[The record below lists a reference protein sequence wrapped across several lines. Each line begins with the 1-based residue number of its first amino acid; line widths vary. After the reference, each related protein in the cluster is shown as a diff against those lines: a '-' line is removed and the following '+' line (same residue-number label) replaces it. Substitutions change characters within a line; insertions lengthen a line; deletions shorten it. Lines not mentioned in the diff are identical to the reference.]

1 MIIRSP
7 EPEVKILVDR
17 DHIKTSFEEWARP
30 GHFSRTIAKG
40 PETTTWI
47 WNLHADAH
55 DFDSHTSDLEEIS
68 RKVFSAHFGQLS
80 IIFLWLSGMYF
91 HGARFSNYEAWLSDP
106 THIGPSAQV
115 VWPIVG
121 QEILNGDVGGGF
133 RGIQI
138 TSGFFQIW
146 RASGITSELQLYC
159 TAIGALIFAALML
172 FAGWFHYHKAAPK
185 LAWFQDVESMLN
197 HHLAGLLGLGSL
209 SWAGHQVHVSLPIN
223 QFLNAGVD
231 PKEIPLP
238 HEFILNRDLLAQ
250 LYPSFAEGATPFFTL
265 NWSKYADF
273 LTFRGGLDP
282 VTGGLWLT
290 DTAHHHL
297 AIAILFLIA
306 GHMYRTNWG
315 IGHGLKDILEAHKG
329 PFTGQGHKGLYEILT
344 TSWHAQLSL
353 NLAMLGSLTIVVAH
367 HMYAMPPYPYLA
379 TDYGTQL
386 SLFTHHMWI
395 GGFLIVGAAAHAAIF
410 MVRDYDPTTRYNDLL
425 DRVLRHRDAIISH
438 LNWACIFLGFHSF
451 GLYIHNDTMSALGRP
466 QDMFSDTAIQLQPV
480 FAQWIQNTH
489 ALAPGATA
497 PGATASTSLTWGG
510 GDLVA
515 VGGKVALLPIPLGTA
530 DFLVHHIHAFTIHV
544 TVLILL
550 KGVLFARSSRL
561 IPDKANLGFRFPL
574 VIFHF
579 SWKMQSDVWGSISDQ
594 GVVTHITGGNFAQS
608 SITINGWLR
617 DFLWAQASQVIHGRG
632 YWQELIESIVWA
644 HNKLKVAPATQ
655 PRALSIVQG
664 RAVGVTH
671 YLLGGIATTW
681 AFFLARIIASHDDIT
696 EERLYQNIFA
706 SHFGQLAIIFLWTS
720 GNLFH
725 VAWQGNF
732 ESWVKDP
739 LHVRPIAHAI
749 WDPHFGQPAVEAF
762 TRGGAPGPVNIAYSG
777 VYQWWY
783 TIGLRTNVDLY
794 NGALF
799 LLFISAIS
807 LIAGQWNLYAQ
818 NPDSSSHLFG
828 TSQGAGT
835 AILTLLGGFHPQTQS
850 LWLTDMA
857 HHHLAI
863 AFIFLIAGHMYRTNF
878 GIGHSMKDLLDAHI
892 PPGGRLG
899 RGHKGLYDTIN
910 NSIHFQ
916 LGLALASLGV
926 ITSLKQILIEPIFA
940 QWIQSAHG
948 KTSYGFDI
956 LLSSTNGPAFNAGRS
971 IWLPGWLN
979 AVNENSNSLFLTI
992 GPGDFLV
999 HHAIALGLHT
1009 TTYGRGAHSIL
1020 ACILVFSS
1028 SLRRGVEQ
1036 FGSSQGS

>member
-7 EPEVKILVDR
+7 EPKVKILVDR
-17 DHIKTSFEEWARP
+17 DHMKTSFEECARP

-55 DFDSHTSDLEEIS
+55 DFDSHASDLEEIS

-91 HGARFSNYEAWLSDP
+91 HGAHFSNYEAWLSDP
-106 THIGPSAQV
+106 THIRPSAQV

-172 FAGWFHYHKAAPK
+172 FAGWFHYHKAALK

-250 LYPSFAEGATPFFTL
+250 LYP
-265 NWSKYADF
+265 N
-273 LTFRGGLDP
+273 P

-353 NLAMLGSLTIVVAH
+353 NLAMLGSLIIVVAH

-438 LNWACIFLGFHSF
+438 LKWACIFLGFHSS

-497 PGATASTSLTWGG
+497 PGATASTS
-510 GDLVA
+510 
-515 VGGKVALLPIPLGTA
+515 
-530 DFLVHHIHAFTIHV
+530 
-544 TVLILL
+544 
-550 KGVLFARSSRL
+550 SRL
-561 IPDKANLGFRFPL
+561 IPDKANLGFRFPCDGPGRGGTCQVSAWDHVFL
-574 VIFHF
+574 GLFWMYNAISVVIFHF

-608 SITINGWLR
+608 SITINGWFC
-617 DFLWAQASQVIHGRG
+617 DFLWAHASQ
-632 YWQELIESIVWA
+632 
-644 HNKLKVAPATQ
+644 
-655 PRALSIVQG
+655 PRLSSGSPTRRIWF
-664 RAVGVTH
+664 
-671 YLLGGIATTW
+671 GIAT
-681 AFFLARIIASHDDIT
+681 AHDFESHDDIT

-732 ESWVKDP
+732 ESWVQDP

-762 TRGGAPGPVNIAYSG
+762 TRGGAPRPVNIAYSG

-783 TIGLRTNVDLY
+783 TIGLRTNEDLY
-794 NGALF
+794 TGTLF

-807 LIAGQWNLYAQ
+807 LIVGLFGVSSLAWTGHLVHVAIPASRGEYVRWNNFLDVLPHPQGLGPLFTGQWNLYAQ

-835 AILTLLGGFHPQTQS
+835 AI
-850 LWLTDMA
+850 
-857 HHHLAI
+857 
-863 AFIFLIAGHMYRTNF
+863 
-878 GIGHSMKDLLDAHI
+878 
-892 PPGGRLG
+892 
-899 RGHKGLYDTIN
+899 
-910 NSIHFQ
+910 
-916 LGLALASLGV
+916 
-926 ITSLKQILIEPIFA
+926 
-940 QWIQSAHG
+940 
-948 KTSYGFDI
+948 
-956 LLSSTNGPAFNAGRS
+956 
-971 IWLPGWLN
+971 
-979 AVNENSNSLFLTI
+979 
-992 GPGDFLV
+992 
-999 HHAIALGLHT
+999 
-1009 TTYGRGAHSIL
+1009 
-1020 ACILVFSS
+1020 
-1028 SLRRGVEQ
+1028 
-1036 FGSSQGS
+1036 